1 MRILEKLRNIF
12 ACGGSEIKFNF
23 KSKCF
28 SKCCRRTELDI
39 DIDGD
44 GKTDLELKKV
54 NSEIELVIHKE

>member
-1 MRILEKLRNIF
+1 MRFFEKLKNIIS
-12 ACGGSEIKFNF
+12 CGGSEIKFSL

-28 SKCCRRTELDI
+28 SKCCRKSNIEI

-54 NSEIELVIHKE
+54 NSEIELVVHKG

>member
-1 MRILEKLRNIF
+1 MRFFEKLKNIIS
-12 ACGGSEIKFNF
+12 CGGSEIKLSW

-54 NSEIELVIHKE
+54 NSEIELTVHRG